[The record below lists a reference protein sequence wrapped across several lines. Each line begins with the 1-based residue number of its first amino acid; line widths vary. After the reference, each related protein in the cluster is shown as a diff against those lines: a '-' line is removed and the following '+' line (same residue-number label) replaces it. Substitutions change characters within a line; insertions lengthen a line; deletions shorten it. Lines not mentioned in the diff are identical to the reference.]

1 MKNMAV
7 YCGAYAGADQRFTQ
21 AAQALG
27 QWLVAHDYALVYG
40 GGGVGLMHEIA
51 TSVLAAGGTVT
62 GIMPENLVARG
73 AAMPGLT
80 HFETV
85 PDMAV
90 RKARMLA
97 LADVCVALPGG
108 VGTLEEISEAFSWA
122 RVGDNASPCIFFNVN
137 GYYDRLAAFFDQMVM
152 DGFLSAADRS
162 KVLFTSDFNEMA
174 QFIAEYQPPKVR
186 QYHQHH

>member
-62 GIMPENLVARG
+62 GII
-73 AAMPGLT
+73 
-80 HFETV
+80 
-85 PDMAV
+85 
-90 RKARMLA
+90 
-97 LADVCVALPGG
+97 G
-108 VGTLEEISEAFSWA
+108 VF
-122 RVGDNASPCIFFNVN
+122 
-137 GYYDRLAAFFDQMVM
+137 
-152 DGFLSAADRS
+152 
-162 KVLFTSDFNEMA
+162 K
-174 QFIAEYQPPKVR
+174 
-186 QYHQHH
+186 